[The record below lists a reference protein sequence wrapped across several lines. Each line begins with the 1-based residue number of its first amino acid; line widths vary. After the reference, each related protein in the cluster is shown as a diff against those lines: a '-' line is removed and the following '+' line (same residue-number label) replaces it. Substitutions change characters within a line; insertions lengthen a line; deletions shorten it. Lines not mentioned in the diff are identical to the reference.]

1 MGSAMRGLA
10 LGVAVALLAAG
21 AGGPALAQTGTAT
34 TAPTTTKPATT
45 RDAPAPPATK
55 ARVTSKSADSRDAPA
70 TPAKS
75 AAPKPAAPAKPAAPS
90 APPKPVTPAKP
101 AVSAVP
107 PKDAAGPPAAKPAAP
122 PPQQAIPLR
131 DATPA
136 VTPLPG
142 APAPVGAPG
151 TSFRQT
157 HPLLGAFLTGLLGV
171 GLADSLIGEGA
182 AGPDMVSDAKAGN
195 LLEPV
200 AAGLD
205 TAESAGRIARLLLL
219 GALIALV
226 VVAWRRSTAAGPSRQ
241 ARHRRRSAP
250 ALPGLDDVGPD
261 HDEPVLEPVTHP
273 EALDAIA
280 DEQDFADILLVVQAG
295 WSEGSVMAMR
305 GHITPD
311 MATWFDRRLAQNVE
325 NGVENRVVDVA
336 NVRVERLAD
345 WEESGLHFAR
355 ARMRWRAIDYVIDM
369 AKLPDEP
376 GYIID
381 GSPEEPVECEEVW
394 TFVKSPDGAWVLCE
408 IESAR

>member
-1 MGSAMRGLA
+1 M
-10 LGVAVALLAAG
+10 
-21 AGGPALAQTGTAT
+21 PA
-34 TAPTTTKPATT
+34 
-45 RDAPAPPATK
+45 
-55 ARVTSKSADSRDAPA
+55 S
-70 TPAKS
+70 
-75 AAPKPAAPAKPAAPS
+75 
-90 APPKPVTPAKP
+90 
-101 AVSAVP
+101 
-107 PKDAAGPPAAKPAAP
+107 P

-131 DATPA
+131 DATPSA
-136 VTPLPG
+136 APLPG
-142 APAPVGAPG
+142 APAPVVVPG

-182 AGPDMVSDAKAGN
+182 AGPDAVSDTKAGN
-195 LLEPV
+195 LLVPV
-200 AAGLD
+200 AEGLD
-205 TAESAGRIARLLLL
+205 TAESAGQITRLLLL
-219 GALIALV
+219 GVLVALV
-226 VVAWRRSTAAGPSRQ
+226 VVAWRRSTAAAPSGP

-250 ALPGLDDVGPD
+250 ALSGLDDVGPD
-261 HDEPVLEPVTHP
+261 YNEPVLEPVTHP
-273 EALDAIA
+273 EALEAIA

-336 NVRVERLAD
+336 NVRVERLED

-408 IESAR
+408 IEGAR